1 MDRQTIGKEAERNAE
16 TWLTTQGLQLLQRN
30 LRCRLGEI
38 DLIMID
44 GSHLVF
50 IEVRRRKSSLYGGAA
65 ASVDWR
71 KQRKLLQTARFFLA
85 ANPKWANHPCR
96 FDVIAFEGNNE
107 PLWYRNAFQN

>member
-1 MDRQTIGKEAERNAE
+1 MDRHSIGKDAERNAE
-16 TWLTTQGLQLLQRN
+16 TWLTNQGLQLVQRN

-38 DLIMID
+38 DLIMTD
-44 GSHLVF
+44 GHHLVF
-50 IEVRRRKSSLYGGAA
+50 IEVRHRKHRLYGGAA

-71 KQRKLLQTARFFLA
+71 KQRKLVQAARFFLA
-85 ANPKWANHPCR
+85 GNPYWANYPCR